1 MAPSKEGVS
10 VGRTKLTSRSSKA
23 SSLTRCQP
31 GQTTVE
37 AGVQWEA
44 AEWEPEEDMAY
55 GGRGEMVAVPE
66 QQEVEAGVA
75 VIAVVEAVAAAVT
88 AAVAAA
94 VTAAVA
100 AAVIADVAIAMITV
114 EEALATVAEDTAKKQ
129 GPS

>member
-66 QQEVEAGVA
+66 QLEVEAGVA
-75 VIAVVEAVAAAVT
+75 AVVVEVVAAAVT

-94 VTAAVA
+94 VTVAVA